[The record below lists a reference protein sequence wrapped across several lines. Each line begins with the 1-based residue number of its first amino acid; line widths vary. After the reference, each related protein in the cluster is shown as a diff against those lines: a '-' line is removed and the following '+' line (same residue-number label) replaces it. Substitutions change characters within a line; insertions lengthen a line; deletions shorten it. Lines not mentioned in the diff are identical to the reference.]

1 MYYRAR
7 TIAATA
13 AAVRPAMLKRFS
25 SAPPVAGPVAE
36 APEPEAEGVDEVWC
50 APPAGVSAIDVETP
64 PDDTGIG
71 TTVTTFTEVYVSS
84 WTDELFPSP

>member
-7 TIAATA
+7 TIAATPA
-13 AAVRPAMLKRFS
+13 ATRPAMLKLVS

-36 APEPEAEGVDEVWC
+36 GAEPEADSVDEVWC
-50 APPAGVSAIDVETP
+50 APPAGVSPTDVEAT

-71 TTVTTFTEVYVSS
+71 TTVTTFTEV
-84 WTDELFPSP
+84 